1 MRARRGSGRRA
12 LRRPERRDPQDG
24 PAAGAVPSI
33 GLLGGSF
40 DPVHHGH
47 LIVGRVAMEALGL
60 DQLRFV
66 PAREQ
71 PFKRGRHVAPAA
83 DRAAML
89 ELAVAGE
96 GRFGVERAELERAG
110 PSYSVDTLEV
120 LRAREPDAAFTL
132 LLGADAAQEL
142 GDWHRAAALPA
153 LARIV
158 VFARPGTPIPASAL
172 VAATVEVPSIAIS
185 ATEIRRRVRDGRS
198 IRYWV
203 PDAVAEYV
211 ARHRLYLDP
220 E

>member
-1 MRARRGSGRRA
+1 MR
-12 LRRPERRDPQDG
+12 
-24 PAAGAVPSI
+24 SI

-47 LIVGRVAMEALGL
+47 LIVGRIAAEALRL
-60 DQLRFV
+60 DELRFV

-71 PFKRGRHVAPAA
+71 PFKRGRHAAPAA

-89 ELAVAGE
+89 ELAVANTPG
-96 GRFGVERAELERAG
+96 FGIERLELDREG
-110 PSYSVDTLEV
+110 PSYTVDTLV
-120 LRAREPDAAFTL
+120 ALRAREPETELTL
-132 LLGADAAQEL
+132 LLGADAAAEL
-142 GDWHRAAALPA
+142 GAWHRAEELPG

-158 VFARPGTPIPASAL
+158 VFARPGASVPAAGLISA
-172 VAATVEVPSIAIS
+172 AIEVPALEIS
-185 ATEIRRRVRDGRS
+185 ATEIRRRVRAGQP

-203 PDAVAEYV
+203 PDAVAEYM

>member
-1 MRARRGSGRRA
+1 MTVI
-12 LRRPERRDPQDG
+12 PM
-24 PAAGAVPSI
+24 PSI

-47 LIVGRVAMEALGL
+47 LIVARVAAESLAL
-60 DQLRFV
+60 DELRFV

-71 PFKRGRHVAPAA
+71 PFKRGRHAAPAA

-89 ELAVAGE
+89 DLAVAGAP
-96 GRFGVERAELERAG
+96 GFAVERSELDRPA
-110 PSYSVDTLEV
+110 PSYSVDTLLA
-120 LRAREPDAAFTL
+120 LRAREPEAKLTL
-132 LLGADAAQEL
+132 LLGADAAAEL
-142 GDWHRAAALPA
+142 EAWHRAAELPA

-158 VFARPGTPIPASAL
+158 VFARPGAPVPVSPLIAAAVTVPAI
-172 VAATVEVPSIAIS
+172 EIS
-185 ATEIRRRVRDGRS
+185 ATEIRRRVRTGRP